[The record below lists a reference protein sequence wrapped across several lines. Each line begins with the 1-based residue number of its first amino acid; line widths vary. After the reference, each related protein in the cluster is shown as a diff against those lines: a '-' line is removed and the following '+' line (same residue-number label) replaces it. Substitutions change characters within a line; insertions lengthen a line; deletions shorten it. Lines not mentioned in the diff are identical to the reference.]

1 VLAKYRRLVGKAGR
15 GVMAIPCSPLASC
28 SLGCN
33 QLIREG
39 TVLMQRPEE
48 VIELLQSFAGAP
60 RSRFRMS
67 VDAGSFDYA
76 ELAEADM
83 ADGAAVVVGLLS
95 LTPKASTS

>member
-1 VLAKYRRLVGKAGR
+1 
-15 GVMAIPCSPLASC
+15 
-28 SLGCN
+28 
-33 QLIREG
+33 
-39 TVLMQRPEE
+39 
-48 VIELLQSFAGAP
+48 
-60 RSRFRMS
+60 